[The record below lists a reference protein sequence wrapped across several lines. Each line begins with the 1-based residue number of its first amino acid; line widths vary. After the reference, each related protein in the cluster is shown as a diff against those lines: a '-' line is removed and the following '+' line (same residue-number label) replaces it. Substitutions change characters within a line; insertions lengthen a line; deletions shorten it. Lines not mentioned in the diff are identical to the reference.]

1 MKISYQWIKQFVP
14 TDWNADKTATLLTDL
29 GLEVEGIEQFE
40 SVPGGLQ
47 GLVVGKII
55 TAEKHPNADRLQVTT
70 VDVGNDTPLS
80 IVCGAKNAAAGLTVV
95 VAPVGTTIY
104 PIQGDAWTL
113 EKGKI
118 RGVESHGMICAED
131 EIGLGTDHSGI
142 MILEDHHQPGTPLN
156 TLFDIEK
163 DQVFEIGLTPNRS
176 DAMSHY
182 GVARDLRAGLKQ
194 QGIAKELIFP
204 STTGFAIDN
213 RTNTISVD
221 VQDAAL
227 APRYCGITISGLSV
241 QPSPSWLQNRLKSIG
256 LKPIN
261 NVVDATNYVLH
272 EIGQPLHAFD
282 ADRIEGGK
290 INVRTVASGTKFTT
304 LDGVERTLHPEDL
317 MICDAKKPLC
327 IAGVFGGLDSGV
339 TDETKNIFLES
350 AYFNPVSVRKTAKRH
365 GLSTDA
371 SFRFERGIDIELVE
385 TALKRAALLIKE
397 IAGGQIT
404 SEIEDL
410 YPKKAEAQQVFLSYE
425 KIKRLIGQE
434 IPADTIKSI
443 LASLEIKILNSTE
456 TGMGLAIPPYRVDVQ
471 REVDVVEEILRVYG
485 YNNIDYSSKLN
496 ASIAI
501 VGKND
506 AHLVQKSMGEYLAS
520 VGYFEIMTNSLT
532 AAKKQESV
540 PLAQD
545 HKAVDIL
552 NPLSQDLAQLRT
564 SMLFSGLEVIKHNN
578 NRKRNNQRLF
588 EFGKTY
594 VQTPQGRKEQMHLC
608 LWGVGKQYDDQWITP
623 APSADFFAVKTSCEQ
638 LLQRCRISATHTS
651 DEVRF
656 PFRECLHYYS
666 AEHLLF
672 SVGLVDPKFTEPYD
686 VKTPVAYAAIDW
698 DQIQSMLLDEE
709 IKFKSIPKYPSVS
722 RDLALLVGE
731 NTTFE
736 DLKSEAYRAI
746 GDLLVEVALFDVYSG
761 KNLAADKKSYGMRF
775 TLSDAEQTLTEAQ
788 IDRSMKKLLTAF
800 EQKFNAHLR

>member
-1 MKISYQWIKQFVP
+1 MKISYQWMKQFVP

-29 GLEVEGIEQFE
+29 GLEVEGIEPFE
-40 SVPGGLQ
+40 SIKGGLQ
-47 GLVVGKII
+47 GLVVGKIL

-70 VDVGNDTPLS
+70 VDIGNDNVLS
-80 IVCGAKNAAAGLTVV
+80 IVCGAANAAAGLTVV

-104 PIQGDAWTL
+104 PTQGTPWTI

-142 MILEDHHQPGTPLN
+142 MILEDSHQPGTLLSS
-156 TLFDIEK
+156 LFEIDK
-163 DQVFEIGLTPNRS
+163 DQIFEIGLTPNRA

-182 GVARDLRAGLKQ
+182 GVARDLRAGMKQ
-194 QGIAKELIFP
+194 QGINKELIFP
-204 STTGFAIDN
+204 STFGFAVEN
-213 RTNTISVD
+213 RTNSISIQVE
-221 VQDAAL
+221 DATL
-227 APRYCGITISGLSV
+227 APRYCGLTISGLSV

-290 INVRTVASGTKFTT
+290 IVVRTVDSGTKFTT
-304 LDGVERTLHPEDL
+304 LDGVERILHSEDL
-317 MICDAKKPLC
+317 MICDTKKPLC

-339 TDETKNIFLES
+339 TTETKNIFLES
-350 AYFNPVSVRKTAKRH
+350 AYFNPVSIRKTAKRH

-385 TALKRAALLIKE
+385 SALKRAALLIKE
-397 IAGGQIT
+397 MAGGHIS

-425 KIKRLIGQE
+425 KIKQLIGQE
-434 IPADTIKSI
+434 IPVDTIKSI
-443 LASLEIKILNSTE
+443 LTSLEIKILNSTE
-456 TGMGLAIPPYRVDVQ
+456 TGMGLAIPPYRVDVL

-485 YNNIDYSSKLN
+485 YNQIDYSSKLH
-496 ASIAI
+496 ASIAL
-501 VGKND
+501 VEKND
-506 AHLVQKSMGEYLAS
+506 IHLVQKSVGDYLAS
-520 VGYFEIMTNSLT
+520 TGFFEIMTNSLT
-532 AAKKQESV
+532 SAKKQETV
-540 PLAQD
+540 PLTNET
-545 HKAVDIL
+545 KAVDIL

-578 NRKRNNQRLF
+578 NRKWSNQRLF

-594 VQTPQGRKEQMHLC
+594 LQTIQGRKEHRHLC
-608 LWGVGKQYDDQWITP
+608 LWGVGKLHEDQWNSQAP
-623 APSADFFAVKTSCEQ
+623 AADFFALKSTCEQ
-638 LLQRCRISATHTS
+638 LLVRCRIAVTHTS
-651 DEVRF
+651 IKVRY
-656 PFRECLHYYS
+656 PFTECLHYY
-666 AEHLLF
+666 AGEELLL
-672 SVGLVDPKFTEPYD
+672 SVGIVEQKLTESYD
-686 VKTPVAYAAIDW
+686 IKTPVAYAELDW
-698 DQIQSMLLDEE
+698 DQIHSMLQKEE

-731 NTTFE
+731 NITFE
-736 DLKSEAYRAI
+736 ALRNVAHSTI
-746 GDLLVEVALFDVYSG
+746 GNLLTEVTLFDVYSG
-761 KNLAADKKSYGMRF
+761 KNIDADKKSYGLRF
-775 TLSDAEQTLTEAQ
+775 TLSDPEQTLTDGQ
-788 IDRSMKKLLTAF
+788 IDQSMKKLLTAF
-800 EQKFNAHLR
+800 EQQFNAVLR

>member
-1 MKISYQWIKQFVP
+1 MKISYQWMKQFVP

-29 GLEVEGIEQFE
+29 GLEVEGIEPFE
-40 SVPGGLQ
+40 SIKGGLQ
-47 GLVVGKII
+47 GLVVGKIL

-70 VDVGNDTPLS
+70 VDIGNYNVLS
-80 IVCGAKNAAAGLTVV
+80 IVCGAANAAAGLTVV

-104 PIQGDAWTL
+104 PTQGTPWTI

-142 MILEDHHQPGTPLN
+142 MILEDSHQPGTLLSS
-156 TLFDIEK
+156 LFEIDK
-163 DQVFEIGLTPNRS
+163 DQIFEIGLTPNRA

-182 GVARDLRAGLKQ
+182 GVARDLRAGMKQ
-194 QGIAKELIFP
+194 QGINKELIFP
-204 STTGFAIDN
+204 STFGFAVEN
-213 RTNTISVD
+213 RTNSISIQVE
-221 VQDAAL
+221 DATL
-227 APRYCGITISGLSV
+227 APRYCGLTISGLSV

-290 INVRTVASGTKFTT
+290 IVVRTVDSGTKFTT
-304 LDGVERTLHPEDL
+304 LDGVERILHSEDL
-317 MICDAKKPLC
+317 MICDTKKPLC

-339 TDETKNIFLES
+339 TTETKNIFLES
-350 AYFNPVSVRKTAKRH
+350 AYFNPVSIRKTAKRH

-385 TALKRAALLIKE
+385 SALKRAALLIKE
-397 IAGGQIT
+397 MAGGHIS

-425 KIKRLIGQE
+425 KIKQLIGQE
-434 IPADTIKSI
+434 IPVDTIKSI
-443 LASLEIKILNSTE
+443 LTSLEIKILNSTE
-456 TGMGLAIPPYRVDVQ
+456 TGMGLAIPPYRVDVL

-485 YNNIDYSSKLN
+485 YNQIDYSSKLH

-501 VGKND
+501 VEKND
-506 AHLVQKSMGEYLAS
+506 IHFVQKSVGDYLAS
-520 VGYFEIMTNSLT
+520 TGFFEIMTNSLT
-532 AAKKQESV
+532 SAKKQETV
-540 PLAQD
+540 PLTNET
-545 HKAVDIL
+545 KAVDIL

-578 NRKRNNQRLF
+578 NRKWSNQRLF

-594 VQTPQGRKEQMHLC
+594 LQTTQGRKEHRHLC
-608 LWGVGKQYDDQWITP
+608 LWGVGKLHEDQWNSQAP
-623 APSADFFAVKTSCEQ
+623 AADFFALKSTCEQ
-638 LLQRCRISATHTS
+638 LLFRCRIAVTHTS
-651 DEVRF
+651 IEVRY
-656 PFRECLHYYS
+656 PFTECLHYY
-666 AEHLLF
+666 AGEELLL
-672 SVGLVDPKFTEPYD
+672 SVGIVEQKLTESYD
-686 VKTPVAYAAIDW
+686 IKTPVAYAELDW
-698 DQIQSMLLDEE
+698 DQIHSMLQKEE

-731 NTTFE
+731 NITFE
-736 DLKSEAYRAI
+736 ALRNVAHSTI
-746 GDLLVEVALFDVYSG
+746 GNLLTEVTLFDVYSG
-761 KNLAADKKSYGMRF
+761 KNIDADKKSYGLRF
-775 TLSDAEQTLTEAQ
+775 TLSDPEQTLTDGQ
-788 IDRSMKKLLTAF
+788 IDQSMKKLLTAF
-800 EQKFNAHLR
+800 EQQFNAVLR